1 MFVYSVRAGSI
12 KFAIVLLI
20 CTCGMIGLFALTAEE
35 QTAVTVSGEEIDYGG
50 IKTNEDRIVFI
61 NRFGLTVDE
70 EAREEELFSIPDSFD
85 RVISGYNELQK
96 AQGLDLTKYKGKRVT
111 RYTYRVTNYD
121 YDGEVLV
128 NLLIYK
134 NKIIAADISSADS
147 SGFVSGI
154 ATLDR
159 TKLKQ

>member
-1 MFVYSVRAGSI
+1 MFVYSVRASSI
-12 KFAIVLLI
+12 KFVIVLLL

-35 QTAVTVSGEEIDYGG
+35 QTAVTVSGEEIDYGN
-50 IKTNEDRIVFI
+50 IKTNDDRIAFI
-61 NRFGLTVDE
+61 NRFGILVE
-70 EAREEELFSIPDSFD
+70 EDPRVETLFSIPDSFD

-128 NLLIYK
+128 NLLVYK
-134 NKIIAADISSADS
+134 SRIIAADISSADS

-154 ATLDR
+154 ATIDR
-159 TKLKQ
+159 SKLK